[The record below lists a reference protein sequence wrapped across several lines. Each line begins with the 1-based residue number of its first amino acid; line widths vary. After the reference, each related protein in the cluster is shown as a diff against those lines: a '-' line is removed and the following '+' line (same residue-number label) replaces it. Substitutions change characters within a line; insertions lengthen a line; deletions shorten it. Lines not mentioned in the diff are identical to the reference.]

1 LSFFDPE
8 RLRRRLPT
16 PGDFRRARQRWYRI
30 VVLAAITGVLVG
42 LAVALF
48 EWVVGKGLLDWT
60 LGLPRG
66 LQWCA
71 PAVGLVL
78 AWCALRFV
86 GHGASPATADEYL
99 DAYHHRDGDLPAR
112 DVPGRTLASAATL
125 GFGGAMGFE
134 GPSVYLGAAIG
145 SAVRRRFPRP
155 FTAETRHVLLVAGA
169 AAGVSAIFK
178 APATGAVFALEVPYQ
193 EDSASHTVVPAT
205 VAAAAS
211 YLTFVL
217 FYGLGRLFPTGPSPP
232 LETRELLGALL
243 VGVLAGIGARGFA
256 WLARASKRVARSAMP
271 VWRRLLLVG
280 VALSGLAALTTLVY
294 DQPLSLG
301 PGYGAIEWTHA
312 AERSLGLVVLL
323 LVIRAAAT
331 SLALAGGGVGGVFI
345 PLFVEGWIL
354 GTAVEVVVSSNSL
367 LFPVIGAAAFLGAGY
382 RTPIAAVVFVAEVTG
397 GPGFIVPA
405 LIATAV
411 AQLLMGRQSITTHQ
425 LARRLDPL
433 ERALR
438 RPIVDAVTRLPVVP
452 PSARLA
458 DVFGDDGA
466 GADRVAVVDDGC
478 FVGIVESVDAGRLL
492 ASRHAAVTCADAAQ
506 PPPVHG
512 DLGWTVGDAREV
524 LDDSALPAL
533 AVVDGD
539 RFLGVVT
546 AASILALDRRLR

>member
-1 LSFFDPE
+1 LSFFDPH

-16 PGDFRRARQRWYRI
+16 PEDFRRIRHRWYRVI
-30 VVLAAITGVLVG
+30 VLAALTGVAVG

-48 EWVVGKGLLDWT
+48 EWVVGKGLLEGT
-60 LGLPRG
+60 LDLPTG

-78 AWCALRFV
+78 AWCALRFA
-86 GHGASPATADEYL
+86 GRGASPATADEYL

-112 DVPGRTLASAATL
+112 EVPGRTLASAATL

-145 SAVRRRFPRP
+145 SAVERRFPRP
-155 FTAETRHVLLVAGA
+155 FTDENRRLLLVAGA
-169 AAGVSAIFK
+169 AAGIAAIFK
-178 APATGAVFALEVPYQ
+178 APATGAVFAIEVPYQ

-211 YLTFVL
+211 YLTYVI
-217 FYGLGRLFPTGPSPP
+217 FYGLGRLFPTGGSPA
-232 LETRELLGALL
+232 LDARDLAGALL
-243 VGVLAGIGARGFA
+243 IGALAGIGARGFA
-256 WLARASKRVARSAMP
+256 WLMRAAKRISRSTVP
-271 VWRRLLLVG
+271 VWRRLIVVG
-280 VALSGLAALTTLVY
+280 VALTALAALTYLVY
-294 DQPLSLG
+294 DEPLSLG
-301 PGYGAIEWTHA
+301 PGYGAIDWTQA

-323 LVIRAAAT
+323 LLVRAAAT
-331 SLALAGGGVGGVFI
+331 SLAVSGGGVGGLFI

-354 GTAVEVVVSSNSL
+354 GSAVEAVVSSHTL

-425 LARRLDPL
+425 IPRRVDPL

-438 RPIVDAVTRLPVVP
+438 RPIVDAVMPIPVVSP
-452 PSARLA
+452 DARLA
-458 DVFGDDGA
+458 DVFGDGGRA
-466 GADRVAVVDDGC
+466 SDRVAVVDGVG
-478 FVGIVESVDAGRLL
+478 FVGVVESRDVVRLL
-492 ASRHAAVTCADAAQ
+492 AARGADTRCDEATG
-506 PPPVHG
+506 PDPVRA

-524 LDDSALPAL
+524 LDAEAIPAL
-533 AVVDGD
+533 AVVDGG

-546 AASILALDRRLR
+546 PASILALTTRLQ

>member
-1 LSFFDPE
+1 MSFFDPD
-8 RLRRRLPT
+8 RFRRRLPT
-16 PGDFRRARQRWYRI
+16 SDDFRRVRHRWYRV
-30 VVLAAITGVLVG
+30 VVLAALTGVLVG

-48 EWVVGKGLLDWT
+48 EWIVGEGLLDWT
-60 LGLPRG
+60 LGLPDG

-99 DAYHHRDGDLPAR
+99 DAYHHRDGDLPER

-155 FTAETRHVLLVAGA
+155 FTAENRRLLLVAGA
-169 AAGVSAIFK
+169 AAGISAIFK

-211 YLTFVL
+211 YLTYVA
-217 FYGLGRLFPTGPSPP
+217 FYGLDRLFPTGGSPD
-232 LETRELLGALL
+232 LNARGLVGALL
-243 VGVLAGIGARGFA
+243 VGLLAGAGARGFA
-256 WLARASKRVARSAMP
+256 WLVRASKRASRSAVP

-280 VALSGLAALTTLVY
+280 VALTALAALTTVVF
-294 DQPLSLG
+294 DAPLSLG
-301 PGYGAIEWTHA
+301 PGYGAIDWTNA

-323 LVIRAAAT
+323 LIIRAAAT
-331 SLALAGGGVGGVFI
+331 SLAIAGGGVGGVFI

-411 AQLLMGRQSITTHQ
+411 AQLVMGRQSITTHQ
-425 LARRLDPL
+425 LPRRVDPL
-433 ERALR
+433 ERALH
-438 RPIVDAVTRLPVVP
+438 RPIVDAVATVPAVP

-466 GADRVAVVDDGC
+466 ASDRVAVVDDEC
-478 FVGIVESVDAGRLL
+478 FIGLVESRDAIRAL
-492 ASRHAAVTCADAAQ
+492 AADGAAATCTDAVR
-506 PPPVHG
+506 PVPVHA
-512 DLGWTVGDAREV
+512 DLGWTVGDAREL
-524 LDDSALPAL
+524 LDGGVDAL
-533 AVVDGD
+533 AVVDDG

-546 AASILALDRRLR
+546 AATILALDRRLR